1 MKERTRKKML
11 LKKVNFFPL
20 AGSSQPVE
28 SPVGIGLRHAH
39 YRDVIETKP
48 ALGWLEVHPE
58 NYFGGGAHRHYLAQA
73 RELYPVSFH
82 AVGLSLGSVAR
93 VSHEHLRRIK
103 ELIEIYEPFQVSD
116 HASWSMSGNAHLNDL
131 LPLPYT
137 EETLSVLCRNI
148 AETQELLGRRIL
160 VENPS
165 TYLAFKD
172 STMPEWEFMNEA
184 ARRTGCGILL
194 DVNNIYVQSRN
205 HCFDAFNYI
214 SGIKKDFVGEMH
226 LAGHTEKET
235 ADGSTVLIDTH
246 DSLVR
251 PEVWELYSFAIGRFG
266 SVQTLIEWDQN
277 FPPLATLVA
286 EADRASTIVRDR
298 MLSHA
303 AE

>member
-1 MKERTRKKML
+1 MPKRA
-11 LKKVNFFPL
+11 NF
-20 AGSSQPVE
+20 
-28 SPVGIGLRHAH
+28 SPPENMPCLPENNPAGIGLRHPY
-39 YRDVIETKP
+39 YRNVIEEKP
-48 ALGWLEVHPE
+48 DIGWLEVHPE
-58 NYFGGGAHRHYLAQA
+58 NYFGGGAHRHYLSKA

-82 AVGLSLGSVAR
+82 AVGLSLGSTES
-93 VSHEHLRRIK
+93 VSRDHLRQIK

-137 EETLSVLCRNI
+137 EETLGVLCRNI
-148 AETQELLGRRIL
+148 EETQDFLGRHIL

-205 HCFDAFNYI
+205 HDFDAFSYLH
-214 SGIKKDFVGEMH
+214 GIEGRHIGEIH
-226 LAGHTEKET
+226 LAGHTEKKM
-235 ADGSTVLIDTH
+235 DSGDIVLIDTH
-246 DSLVR
+246 NSLVR
-251 PEVWELYSFAIGRFG
+251 PEVWELYRFAIQRLGNIP
-266 SVQTLIEWDQN
+266 TLIEWDQD
-277 FPPLATLVA
+277 FPPLQTLVA
-286 EADRASTIVRDR
+286 EANRAASIIREV
-298 MLSHA
+298 SNIHA